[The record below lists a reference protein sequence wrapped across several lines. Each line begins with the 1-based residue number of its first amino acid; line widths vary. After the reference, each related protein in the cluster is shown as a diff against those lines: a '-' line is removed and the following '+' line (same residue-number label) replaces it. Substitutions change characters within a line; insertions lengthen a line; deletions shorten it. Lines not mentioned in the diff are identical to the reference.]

1 MFTHEKIHI
10 EKISMKKK
18 NDPMILTNSL
28 PLPFFFLV
36 PNTTCPPGPGI
47 LLGGL

>member
-1 MFTHEKIHI
+1 MFTHGKNTYWEDFN
-10 EKISMKKK
+10 EKK